1 MGDVMA
7 EFIRMEGVEKEKASI
22 FHKNIRCLKPLFGSL
37 VLSFSLVS
45 GVLLAHPAH
54 AADDLDDLEFPGADQ
69 LHPMELAGLSTG
81 GLKLDSR
88 QASGGLVNPQITRSK
103 LRMAGFIIPETESVA
118 SIIGSTINSDAMK
131 TGSIVF
137 IDIGR
142 KQGVVEGDLFSVFI
156 KDELIR
162 HPHEMVESPE
172 AAHYYERPLGLPSQT
187 YFTAIG
193 RPMGYM
199 VEILGTLEVIETTDD
214 MSKAIVQ
221 ESYSDI
227 PLGSLITPYQKTPDP
242 VTRQQPKEN
251 MSLEGVVV
259 AIKGK
264 KYAGGLTDIVYA
276 DFGSKDNVTPGDR
289 FEAYII
295 PTTDTKVWNHLD
307 PLSKPLM
314 TQVVAQLQVL
324 ATQEDTATLY
334 VEKNENIVEV
344 GQRLRYKPIAGVT
357 QAPNV
362 AALGEAPTYIMEEG
376 FREESVGA
384 GNGEVSDDEIAEP
397 FPFAGQGGENG
408 AGETGADGAGR
419 GAAGSG
425 ADEMGADG
433 LTAGG
438 AQAEEAKLLDFHPT
452 TELKDILFKFD
463 RFDLDEASITLLKNN
478 AQYLKEHPTVKIQIQ
493 GHSDERGT
501 NNYNLALGERRST
514 SIKNFLVSQGIEP
527 ERIFVL
533 SYGEEK
539 PFCFENNESCW
550 QQNRRA
556 HFMVTE
562 EHGES
567 KF

>member
-7 EFIRMEGVEKEKASI
+7 EFIRMEGLEKEKASI
-22 FHKNIRCLKPLFGSL
+22 FPWNIGYLKPLFGSL
-37 VLSFSLVS
+37 VLSLSLGS
-45 GVLLAHPAH
+45 GVFPAH
-54 AADDLDDLEFPGADQ
+54 AADDLNDLEFPSADQ
-69 LHPMELAGLSTG
+69 LHPMELAGLTTG
-81 GLKLDSR
+81 GLKLDSTPP
-88 QASGGLVNPQITRSK
+88 SGGLVNPQITRSK
-103 LRMAGFIIPETESVA
+103 LRMAGFILPETESVA
-118 SIIGSTINSDAMK
+118 SIVGSVIKSDAMK
-131 TGSIVF
+131 TGSVVF

-142 KQGVVEGDLFSVFI
+142 KQGVVEGDLFSIFI
-156 KDELIR
+156 KDELVR
-162 HPHEMVESPE
+162 HPHEKVESAE
-172 AAHYYERPLGLPSQT
+172 AAHYYERPLGQPSQT
-187 YFTAIG
+187 YFTPIG
-193 RPMGYM
+193 RPIGYM
-199 VEILGTLEVIETTDD
+199 VEVLGTLEVIETADD
-214 MSKAIVQ
+214 ISKAIVQ
-221 ESYSDI
+221 ESYSAI

-242 VTRQQPKEN
+242 ITRQQPKEN
-251 MSLEGVVV
+251 MSLEGVIV
-259 AIKGK
+259 AIKGQ
-264 KYAGGLTDIVYA
+264 KYAGGLTDIVFA

-289 FEAYII
+289 FEAYVV

-314 TQVVAQLQVL
+314 THVVAQLQVL

-334 VEKNENIVEV
+334 VEKNETIVEI
-344 GQRLRYKPIAGVT
+344 GQHLRYKPIAGVT

-362 AALGEAPTYIMEEG
+362 AALGEAPTYIMDEG
-376 FREESVGA
+376 FREESVGP
-384 GNGEVSDDEIAEP
+384 GDSEVSDDEIAEP
-397 FPFAGQGGENG
+397 FPFAEQGGENG
-408 AGETGADGAGR
+408 AGGTGADGASGV
-419 GAAGSG
+419 AAGSG
-425 ADEMGADG
+425 ADGS
-433 LTAGG
+433 TAGG
-438 AQAEEAKLLDFHPT
+438 VAGGVADEAKLLDFHPT